1 LIRTGSRT
9 TGRTG
14 FTLIEATVATVM
26 LMIVISS
33 IYGTFRAANVSM
45 ARMEERA
52 DVYQT
57 ARVLLDQIN
66 TELCSAY
73 QPSGAEKSSLI
84 GEDTPASESAPQY
97 DKITFLTTARHSLS
111 RAEAAG
117 ELCQITYRM
126 ESTPDGKP
134 VGLFVEEDFRPG
146 LSLPTAERRAIE
158 VSNMVVGFNCRY
170 LDGQTG
176 EWCTDW
182 MDRTEIPKAVRVEL
196 LVKPERKDAKPILV
210 ATTAN
215 LAISSGPGTEQAV
228 EEEKVEE

>member
-1 LIRTGSRT
+1 MILIHSGTRGK
-9 TGRTG
+9 TG

-26 LMIVISS
+26 LMMVIGS
-33 IYGTFRAANVSM
+33 IYGTFRAANMSM

-57 ARVLLDQIN
+57 ARVLLDRIN
-66 TELCSAY
+66 SDLCSAY

-97 DKITFLTTARHSLS
+97 DKITFLTTARRGLS
-111 RAEAAG
+111 SVEAAG

-134 VGLFVEEDFRPG
+134 VGLFVEEDFRPE
-146 LSLPTAERRAIE
+146 LSLPTGEKRAIE
-158 VSNMVVGFNCRY
+158 LSNMVVGFNCKY

-176 EWCTDW
+176 EWRADW

-215 LAISSGPGTEQAV
+215 LAISSGPGTEQSV